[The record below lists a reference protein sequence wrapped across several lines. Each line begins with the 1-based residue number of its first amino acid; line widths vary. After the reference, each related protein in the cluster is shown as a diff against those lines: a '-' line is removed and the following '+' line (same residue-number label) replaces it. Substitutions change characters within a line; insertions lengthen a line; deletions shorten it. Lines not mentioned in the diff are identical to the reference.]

1 MTWSVR
7 VLDPRTDP
15 EPEGWAGFLVAQQA
29 PVTWDYE
36 LLRVESRFS
45 RSPNLLTVISEGGEP
60 VAAVL
65 AMLCHPAAASERP
78 GPVGGLARLAPRWL
92 EVQHAWLSGYPPWL
106 FADGLEA
113 ADRREIM
120 RRFERAACRFAGPGC
135 LGVVYRTVPPD
146 SLDLVSGRGRQ
157 VRDTMPTSVLEN
169 SFVDVEGWLASLR
182 RSRRL
187 SLRGQVKKIAA
198 DPDVLVR
205 TEAARAD
212 LDATELATLLRE
224 HRARMGPVKFDRRGP
239 VTAEYLGELVRRP
252 DVLTTTYHDASGRLL
267 AFTNVLDHP
276 VTPLHQH
283 WAALG
288 PGEGRPK
295 HLYFD
300 VVVRNVRYMIEGNR
314 KSLSMGRGLT
324 ELKATLGFQPV
335 PLLGVIVPRPVARW

>member
-1 MTWSVR
+1 MTWQVR

-15 EPEGWAGFLVAQQA
+15 EPEGWAGFLEAQQA
-29 PVTWDYE
+29 PVPWDYQ

-45 RSPNLLTVISEGGEP
+45 QSPGLLTVVSDGDKP

-65 AMLCHPAAASERP
+65 AMVCRPVASERP
-78 GPVGGLARLAPRWL
+78 GPVRGPARLLPRWV

-106 FADGLEA
+106 FADGLDP

-120 RRFERAACRFAGPGC
+120 RRFERAVCRFTGPGC
-135 LGVVYRTVPPD
+135 VGVVYRTVPPE
-146 SLDLVSGRGRQ
+146 SLEMLSGRGRP

-187 SLRGQVKKIAA
+187 SLRSQSKKIAA
-198 DPDVLVR
+198 DPGVVIR
-205 TEAARAD
+205 TEAARTD
-212 LDATELATLLRE
+212 LDAVELATLLRE

-252 DVLTTTYHDASGRLL
+252 DVITSTYHDAAGKLL

-276 VTPLHQH
+276 VAPLHQH
-283 WAALG
+283 WAAVA
-288 PGEGRPK
+288 PAEGRPK
-295 HLYFD
+295 HLYFEA
-300 VVVRNVRYMIEGNR
+300 VVRNVRYMIEGNR
-314 KSLSMGRGLT
+314 KSLSMGRGLGD
-324 ELKATLGFQPV
+324 LKATMGFLPV
-335 PLLGVIVPRPVARW
+335 PLLGVIVPRPVSRW